1 MPGDRSGARG
11 DQAGDPGGR
20 LGCAL
25 VRTDQGA
32 GCARGRVAQ
41 EARITRP
48 DRDRLRPWLP
58 ARRGLMT
65 RRIVLTILTLIVAL
79 LGLIAVP
86 LCLIPG
92 SQDRRDFTGETV
104 TAAQTL
110 SSAAEEKLAD
120 RSDAPALSRA
130 IARLQRRGDQVAL
143 YGRAGTRLAGSGPV
157 AAAAGVRLVLA
168 RSVTASYPG
177 DDRLVVL
184 APVLPDE
191 GGRAIGVIAL
201 SRSTAPLQQRITA
214 LWIWL

>member
-11 DQAGDPGGR
+11 DEAGDPGGR
-20 LGCAL
+20 LGRAL
-25 VRTDQGA
+25 VRTVQGA

-41 EARITRP
+41 EARLTRP

-65 RRIVLTILTLIVAL
+65 GRIVLPLLT
-79 LGLIAVP
+79 LIAVP
-86 LCLIPG
+86 LGRITA
-92 SQDRRDFTGETV
+92 SQNRRDFTGETV

-110 SSAAEEKLAD
+110 ASAAEEKLAD

-130 IARLQRRGDQVAL
+130 IARLQRGGGQVAL
-143 YGRAGTRLAGSGPV
+143 DGRAGTRIAGSGPV